1 MDSLNYERCL
11 IMPVEFKG
19 KISVKYPIPE
29 KMKAWVLGD
38 PNELSLI
45 DKPICYAR

>member
-1 MDSLNYERCL
+1 MDSLNYERGL
-11 IMPVEFKG
+11 IMPVEFNG
-19 KISVKYPIPE
+19 KISVKYIIPE

-38 PNELSLI
+38 PDEPSLI